1 MKTKTLKPEIV
12 FFAGIGAF
20 FLAVALLYGFW
31 TGWTEEVGWVA
42 LFLCAGLGFMVA
54 FFLWSV
60 ARKLPARPEDD
71 EHGEIAQQE
80 GPYGTFAPYSWW
92 PLWLS
97 LSAALIFLGV
107 AVTPFIAAFGLIM
120 GVWAVCGWVFEFY
133 VGENAH

>member
-1 MKTKTLKPEIV
+1 MKTLKTEITFFVVIGV
-12 FFAGIGAF
+12 FFV
-20 FLAVALLYGFW
+20 AVASLYGFW

-42 LFLCAGLGFMVA
+42 LFLCAGLCFMVG
-54 FFLWSV
+54 FFLWTV

-97 LSAALIFLGV
+97 LSGALIFLGI

-120 GVWAVCGWVFEFY
+120 GVWAVCGWAFEY
-133 VGENAH
+133 YTGEQAH